1 MIPYKIVKINPCNSK
16 PNVLCLYGCNMTP
29 GQQIIN
35 NSTVHPNK
43 NKDFI
48 IYWYYIKLKQLN
60 YSMKTK

>member
-1 MIPYKIVKINPCNSK
+1 MVNMNPCINNPNS
-16 PNVLCLYGCNMTP
+16 LYLYGSKITP

-48 IYWYYIKLKQLN
+48 IYWCYIKLKQLN